1 MKVKLMYLEN
11 HLPFHW
17 PLENISFIRELLGM
31 KELNEEKGMKTL
43 KKCIVH
49 FIKKTFNLKLFKI

>member
-1 MKVKLMYLEN
+1 MKIKLMYLEN

-17 PLENISFIRELLGM
+17 PLENISFIKELLGM
-31 KELNEEKGMKTL
+31 KELNEDKGKGMKTL

-49 FIKKTFNLKLFKI
+49 FIKNTFTIH

>member
-1 MKVKLMYLEN
+1 MYLEN